1 MCVTRIRSRVCS
13 STMFAD
19 ERRNMMILIVNV
31 FMASAIMMLPTL
43 TFFFHTRESVAKSA
57 FLKKMYI
64 RRGMRC
70 TYRQHKPFKYLD
82 KKWKL

>member
-31 FMASAIMMLPTL
+31 FMASANI
-43 TFFFHTRESVAKSA
+43 
-57 FLKKMYI
+57 
-64 RRGMRC
+64 
-70 TYRQHKPFKYLD
+70 
-82 KKWKL
+82 